1 MPVSTRYSSVS
12 FANVG
17 SIAATCLLSAY
28 NDIDLFLAPLAL
40 RSQCYASHCVKR
52 SQSVFT
58 IMDSGAL
65 ETLAG
70 TDNSDIKPSDLLELS
85 IELGIHEVVCS
96 DCPGDPRGSL
106 LRTREFLK
114 LHRQCAECIRPH
126 LMVVPHGRS
135 LDEWFRNAEKLISE
149 AGHCTVG
156 IPRLLSKQCDPDNPS
171 FRINIAETI
180 SRNYPGVTSHLLG
193 AGENF
198 LMELSQL
205 YPGVPIR
212 SIDSTFIYRYAC
224 TGANPK
230 SRYIAPL
237 PLCSDVLPTHFCNN
251 LEGVIFNLRQ
261 YLNGAWSNE

>member
-1 MPVSTRYSSVS
+1 MLASTIYNSVS

-28 NDIDLFLAPLAL
+28 NDIDLFLAPLIL
-40 RSQCYASHCVKR
+40 RSERYASYCAKR

-58 IMDSGAL
+58 IIDSGAL
-65 ETLAG
+65 EIVAG

-85 IELGIHEVVCS
+85 IELGVHEVVCS
-96 DCPGDPRGSL
+96 DCPGDPYGSL

-114 LHRQCAECIRPH
+114 LYKQCAKCVRPR
-126 LMVVPHGRS
+126 LMVVPHGKN
-135 LDEWFRNAEKLISE
+135 LNEWFQNADTLIRE

-156 IPRLLSKQCDPDNPS
+156 IPRLLSKKCDPNNPS

-180 SRNYPGVTSHLLG
+180 NRNYPGVTSHLLG

-212 SIDSTFIYRYAC
+212 SIDSTFLYRYAC
-224 TGANPK
+224 TGVDPK
-230 SRYIAPL
+230 STYVAPL
-237 PLCSDVLPTHFCNN
+237 PLCFDVLPAHFCNN
-251 LEGVIFNLRQ
+251 LEGVILNLRRH
-261 YLNGAWSNE
+261 LNRSMD